1 MLSWGV
7 IQGEVHEQEGFAVP
21 MGIGDVRVA
30 ARGDWLVER
39 IVATGSLIVRKIGA
53 TRRGEMAVHRFLSS
67 PYVSVNTIVETLGAR
82 TAEQCAGRRIVA
94 IQDTSEIN
102 FAGRSARRR
111 GLGPGGNGRDPGFF
125 MHPVIAVDVDSKAVA
140 GLVDAQIWTR
150 DTVAAGG
157 RGSRAFAEK
166 ESVRWLNGC
175 ETAAETLAGAASVT
189 MIADRESDIYE
200 LFVGRPERLDLIVRS
215 AQDRSMADGGLL
227 FDALA
232 TAPELARRCIK
243 VPPRGPGDAGREAE
257 LVIKAGPVRIARPSN
272 RPASAQLPGEIT
284 LTMVEAIEIDP
295 PSPKQAIVWRLLTTH
310 DAGDAG
316 AAAEIIDLYR
326 LRWRIE
332 QVFRALKSDGMAL
345 EDSQLVD
352 AERLF
357 ILATM
362 GLAAAVRTIQL
373 VDARD
378 GSSRPLTDVIDAS
391 LSAPLAA
398 ISRSLEGNTERQKN
412 PHPPDSLAFLA
423 WVCARLGGW
432 NCYYKPPGPKTM
444 RSGWNQLAAMLQGY
458 LLAEQRHETLNEAL
472 S

>member
-1 MLSWGV
+1 V
-7 IQGEVHEQEGFAVP
+7 IQGEAAVDEGFAMP

-30 ARGDWLVER
+30 ARGDWLIER
-39 IVATGSLIVRKIGA
+39 IVATGSLVLRKVGG
-53 TRRGEMAVHRFLSS
+53 TRAGEMAVHRFLSS
-67 PYVSVNTIVETLGAR
+67 PYVSVDAIVETLGAH

-94 IQDTSEIN
+94 IQDTSEVN

-125 MHPVIAVDVDSKAVA
+125 MHPVIAVDVDSETVV

-150 DTVAAGG
+150 NTVAAGA
-157 RGSRAFAEK
+157 RRSRAVAEK

-200 LFVGRPERLDLIVRS
+200 LFVACPPGLGLIVRS
-215 AQDRSMADGGLL
+215 AQDRSIAGGGLL
-227 FDALA
+227 CDALA
-232 TAPELARRCIK
+232 TAPELARRRIK
-243 VPPRGPGDAGREAE
+243 VPPRGPGDKGREAE
-257 LVIKAGPVRIARPSN
+257 LVIKAGAVRIARPSN

-284 LTMVEAIEIDP
+284 LTLVEAIEIDP
-295 PSPKQAIVWRLLTTH
+295 PSPKQAIAWRLLTTH
-310 DAGDAG
+310 ATDDAA

-357 ILATM
+357 ILAAM

-378 GSSRPLTDVIDAS
+378 GSRRPLSDVIDAS

-398 ISRSLEGNTERQKN
+398 ISRSLEGKTERQKN
-412 PHPPDSLAFLA
+412 HHPPDSLAFLA

-458 LLAEQRHETLNEAL
+458 VLAEKRHAIHDEAL
-472 S
+472 P